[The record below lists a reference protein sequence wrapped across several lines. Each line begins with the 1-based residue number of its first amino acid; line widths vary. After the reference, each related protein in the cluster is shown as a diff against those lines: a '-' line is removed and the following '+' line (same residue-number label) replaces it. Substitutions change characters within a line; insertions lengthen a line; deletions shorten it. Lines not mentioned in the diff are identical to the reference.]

1 MCAYVV
7 HHVDVCF
14 LDEEYDLL
22 LVRVHVEPC
31 QFSQIARV
39 NPRCHAMISRWLAR
53 RIYHWNSLIISR
65 DTSSIN
71 SRRIEDSIFHFLD
84 DCPIPYRP
92 CFRGRWRRATNA
104 TFVSGHVPSNIEK
117 PLREIVK
124 LRGEPFLWP
133 FQYQLAVLIKNI
145 EKRRKGKKKKLRE
158 TEFLISEFRASP
170 KSGTDTV
177 FMYVCK
183 FVHLKKRKGKSIN
196 RHLKVYFPFEKTE
209 VCGIQ
214 GWKIHA

>member
-84 DCPIPYRP
+84 DCPIQSMFSRSLTTCDECHFRFRPRAVKYRKTLEGD
-92 CFRGRWRRATNA
+92 RQTSRRAV
-104 TFVSGHVPSNIEK
+104 FV
-117 PLREIVK
+117 
-124 LRGEPFLWP
+124 
-133 FQYQLAVLIKNI
+133 AVS
-145 EKRRKGKKKKLRE
+145 
-158 TEFLISEFRASP
+158 IS
-170 KSGTDTV
+170 T
-177 FMYVCK
+177 
-183 FVHLKKRKGKSIN
+183 
-196 RHLKVYFPFEKTE
+196 
-209 VCGIQ
+209 CGID
-214 GWKIHA
+214 

>member
-84 DCPIPYRP
+84 DSVRSRIVHVFEVVDDVRRMPLSFQATCRQISKNPW
-92 CFRGRWRRATNA
+92 GR
-104 TFVSGHVPSNIEK
+104 SSNFEASRFCGRFNIN
-117 PLREIVK
+117 LRYWLKI
-124 LRGEPFLWP
+124 
-133 FQYQLAVLIKNI
+133 
-145 EKRRKGKKKKLRE
+145 
-158 TEFLISEFRASP
+158 
-170 KSGTDTV
+170 
-177 FMYVCK
+177 
-183 FVHLKKRKGKSIN
+183 LKKEGRERKRNFARLS
-196 RHLKVYFPFEKTE
+196 F
-209 VCGIQ
+209 
-214 GWKIHA
+214 